1 MSEKSPPKGG
11 GTRATGKSPE
21 PKTRRQQADKKEEVQ
36 APKSPR
42 RDEPVNPKPN
52 QEAQK
57 EVRAEETRERS
68 PQEGESNQ
76 NLNGYRG
83 GGNLQTKDSHS
94 QECDYAD
101 EFVALTTQ
109 LSSQLSGD
117 RLSSTKR
124 IACCESISSM
134 QKLFNKILLD
144 NTRLR
149 AENNVLRS
157 APQPKPFSYASIAAT
172 PKPVARQQLV
182 QETSKKV
189 RHTVFLSAEGKDG
202 KAVQKTLTTKLDPAK
217 HKIKIRNIRT
227 TAQAVVL
234 AVDSKEDCEKLLHN
248 ESIQEAK
255 VVAELPRKHN
265 PLMIVYD
272 TLVPPQLEDLK
283 TQIFTQNFE
292 GAIPQEEFDNGF
304 NFRFRTG
311 PRDRATV
318 HQVVEVSARIRHA
331 IISKGRLFA
340 GFSSHP
346 VKDYVVVAKCHKCQ
360 DLGHVA
366 KWCKAEKAVCAHCG
380 EQDHTKQEC
389 QKSKLAAVCIPCKNR
404 NKRCSVSRADCP
416 THKLLF
422 ERLIE
427 RTDYGNAQ

>member
-1 MSEKSPPKGG
+1 MRNLPRKGG
-11 GTRATGKSPE
+11 GVTKATGKSPE
-21 PKTRRQQADKKEEVQ
+21 PKTRRQQAKKEEVQ

-42 RDEPVNPKPN
+42 REEPVIPKTH
-52 QEAQK
+52 QDVQK
-57 EVRAEETRERS
+57 EARAEEMRERS
-68 PQEGESNQ
+68 SQEGESRK
-76 NLNGYRG
+76 NLDGNRG
-83 GGNLQTKDSHS
+83 GGNIQTKESHS
-94 QECDYAD
+94 QECDYSN
-101 EFVALTTQ
+101 EFVALTAQ

-117 RLSSTKR
+117 KLSSLKR
-124 IACCESISSM
+124 NACYESISNM
-134 QKLFNKILLD
+134 QKHFNNILLD
-144 NTRLR
+144 NQRLR

-157 APQPKPFSYASIAAT
+157 TPLPKAISYASIAAT

-227 TAQAVVL
+227 TAKAVVL
-234 AVDSKEDCEKLLHN
+234 EVDSKEDCEKLLQN
-248 ESIQEAK
+248 ESIKEAK
-255 VVAELPRKHN
+255 IVAELPRKRN

-272 TLVPPQLEDLK
+272 TPVSAKLEDLK